1 MAKLK
6 TRIISVAN
14 RKGGVGKSTMTIL
27 LATSTANQFGKKI
40 LVLDL
45 DSQET
50 VKELYDIDVAVEKEP
65 LFDIISTDSKRME
78 FELEKNFGKYDVIF
92 IDSPRITE
100 FSNSGNVANASIH
113 SDSVLIPAL
122 GTVPDVL
129 STINFY
135 NIIKDLHE
143 YRKSQNLPFKYRVFI
158 NRSNDRVTN
167 EYSVD
172 YMKKE
177 KIKLMENRLGD
188 YAIFQNV
195 STAEDIL
202 ETAEGQKRWKP
213 FFDEFC
219 ETFKIQ

>member
-1 MAKLK
+1 M
-6 TRIISVAN
+6 
-14 RKGGVGKSTMTIL
+14 
-27 LATSTANQFGKKI
+27 
-40 LVLDL
+40 
-45 DSQET
+45 
-50 VKELYDIDVAVEKEP
+50 
-65 LFDIISTDSKRME
+65 
-78 FELEKNFGKYDVIF
+78 
-92 IDSPRITE
+92 
-100 FSNSGNVANASIH
+100 
-113 SDSVLIPAL
+113 
-122 GTVPDVL
+122 
-129 STINFY
+129 NFY

-177 KIKLMENRLGD
+177 KMKLMENRLGD